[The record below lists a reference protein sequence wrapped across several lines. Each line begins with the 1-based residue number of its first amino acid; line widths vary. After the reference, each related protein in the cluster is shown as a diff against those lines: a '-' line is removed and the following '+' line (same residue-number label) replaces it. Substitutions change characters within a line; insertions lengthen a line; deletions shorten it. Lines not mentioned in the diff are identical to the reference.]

1 MQVPKMVGRIP
12 LPAMVRELDVD
23 PFRRRALVMGIDRQL
38 LLLDVSRMQSG
49 SFLDR
54 NLDGIDDR
62 ISWSRQLTDEGET
75 VRFDPERMNF
85 YVGTEK
91 GLEVYGF
98 GAPNVRGTARY
109 TYIPVNPDGL
119 GGRKIGLDYAN
130 SVEKPI
136 RGAIV
141 ELRNGTGSLLQTT
154 TTDDAG
160 YYSFD
165 APPGAQVEV
174 VIKAALGT
182 PNNIH
187 FDVFNNVVDVVS
199 NPQGNRVWSK
209 SSCSKRRPDG
219 TCEEGLVTVGT
230 AARIDIVAET
240 EWQYHPSGL
249 IGQYTKRDG
258 APFAILDTVY
268 QAEKL
273 VRLVDPGANFGML
286 HVGWSPDNRPA
297 LQPQPSGPDAYNYA
311 AGFIGSGHFD
321 GGDTIYLKGRQNLD
335 TDEYDALLILHE
347 WSHYFTRNFSRSDS
361 VGGGHTL
368 GEALDPRNAFNE
380 GFATAHA
387 AMLTGK
393 TKYIDTSGN
402 NQSDVYVIDVETE
415 TGGTDGFFSEES
427 LLQLIWDLFD
437 PAADFENWDNHYKSP
452 PTDPVID
459 LVPDGVELGYKP
471 IYQTMAGG
479 QRTTRSFVTI
489 FSFLTHLLGLPTLSD
504 PAQAQA
510 VRDAILA
517 RAKAEN
523 LDLTQVD
530 EYEIATQRLYTVL
543 PLDGTLVT
551 QHGSGPF
558 AGQPLQTRRANDP
571 ARENNKLDN
580 YVFFKF
586 TVTDAGTYEFEI
598 TPVGQAAMR
607 VTVNAGGHQTP
618 LQASTLGEQL
628 KLVMVLPP
636 GDYTAAVN
644 DASGYTGT
652 GAVPNAVFMI
662 RATKK

>member
-1 MQVPKMVGRIP
+1 
-12 LPAMVRELDVD
+12 
-23 PFRRRALVMGIDRQL
+23 
-38 LLLDVSRMQSG
+38 
-49 SFLDR
+49 
-54 NLDGIDDR
+54 
-62 ISWSRQLTDEGET
+62 
-75 VRFDPERMNF
+75 
-85 YVGTEK
+85 
-91 GLEVYGF
+91 
-98 GAPNVRGTARY
+98 
-109 TYIPVNPDGL
+109 
-119 GGRKIGLDYAN
+119 
-130 SVEKPI
+130 
-136 RGAIV
+136 
-141 ELRNGTGSLLQTT
+141 
-154 TTDDAG
+154 
-160 YYSFD
+160 
-165 APPGAQVEV
+165 
-174 VIKAALGT
+174 
-182 PNNIH
+182 
-187 FDVFNNVVDVVS
+187 
-199 NPQGNRVWSK
+199 
-209 SSCSKRRPDG
+209 
-219 TCEEGLVTVGT
+219 
-230 AARIDIVAET
+230 
-240 EWQYHPSGL
+240 
-249 IGQYTKRDG
+249 
-258 APFAILDTVY
+258 
-268 QAEKL
+268 
-273 VRLVDPGANFGML
+273 
-286 HVGWSPDNRPA
+286 
-297 LQPQPSGPDAYNYA
+297 
-311 AGFIGSGHFD
+311 
-321 GGDTIYLKGRQNLD
+321 
-335 TDEYDALLILHE
+335 
-347 WSHYFTRNFSRSDS
+347 
-361 VGGGHTL
+361 
-368 GEALDPRNAFNE
+368 
-380 GFATAHA
+380 
-387 AMLTGK
+387 
-393 TKYIDTSGN
+393 
-402 NQSDVYVIDVETE
+402 
-415 TGGTDGFFSEES
+415 
-427 LLQLIWDLFD
+427 
-437 PAADFENWDNHYKSP
+437 
-452 PTDPVID
+452 

-551 QHGSGPF
+551 QHGPGPF